1 MRGIGRQGETD
12 RLKLLLFDID
22 GTLVHSGGA
31 GKRAM
36 ERSFE
41 KVYGLPNG
49 LEAISLMGRTDP
61 SILKQALERRNLA
74 WKENGVERFREYYFF
89 FLDEELEVPNP
100 NKRLCNGIRPL
111 LEALD
116 ERSDL
121 ELGLLT
127 GNWRYGA
134 FLKLRS
140 FGVEEYFPFGAYAD
154 DSEDRNKLVPVAMER
169 FKQKHGAEISAA
181 DVYVIGDT
189 PFDIRCAKP
198 YGCRTVAVATG
209 IHTLE
214 QLAEDKPDYLFQDFS
229 VIDDVVKIF

>member
-1 MRGIGRQGETD
+1 
-12 RLKLLLFDID
+12 LKLLLFDID

-41 KVYGLPNG
+41 KVYGIPNG

-61 SILKQALERRNLA
+61 SILNQALERRNIP
-74 WKENGVERFREYYFF
+74 WKESEIERFREYYFF
-89 FLDEELEVPNP
+89 FLDEELDVPNP
-100 NKRLCNGIRPL
+100 NKRLCAGILPL
-111 LEALD
+111 LSALD
-116 ERSDL
+116 ERPDL

-140 FGVEEYFPFGAYAD
+140 FGIEEYFPFGAFAD
-154 DSEDRNKLVPVAMER
+154 DSEDRNKLVPVALER
-169 FKQKHGAEISAA
+169 FKRHHDAEVSARQ
-181 DVYVIGDT
+181 VYVIGDT
-189 PFDIRCAKP
+189 PFDILCAKP

-209 IHTLE
+209 IHTEE
-214 QLAEDKPDYLFQDFS
+214 QLAVDKPDFVFRDLS
-229 VIDDVVKIF
+229 VLNDVMEIFDGD